1 LKKIFYTI
9 DPYFCIFPMMD
20 TLQFKI
26 HLLNWL
32 ALGWGSFRCFLL
44 LFNNPIIDEK
54 NFNTKGRSYIE
65 YQLYESRDVPT
76 RVPKIVNLFF
86 MSECS

>member
-1 LKKIFYTI
+1 
-9 DPYFCIFPMMD
+9 MMD

-26 HLLNWL
+26 HLLNL
-32 ALGWGSFRCFLL
+32 VTLDWGSCLCFLH

-65 YQLYESRDVPT
+65 YQLYESMDVPT
-76 RVPKIVNLFF
+76 RVPKIVNIFF
-86 MSECS
+86 YVLRSPDMNL